1 LAQVSFRQVCVFRIG
16 SPHSNFAAMLRFL
29 RAFALAAPIVG
40 AVELTKE
47 TWDEAVAGK
56 TVFVKL
62 LAPW

>member
-1 LAQVSFRQVCVFRIG
+1 LAQAQLWLSRWNWLCLWVFIET
-16 SPHSNFAAMLRFL
+16 MLRVL
-29 RAFALAAPIVG
+29 SVLSLAMPFSKAM
-40 AVELTKE
+40 ELTKE